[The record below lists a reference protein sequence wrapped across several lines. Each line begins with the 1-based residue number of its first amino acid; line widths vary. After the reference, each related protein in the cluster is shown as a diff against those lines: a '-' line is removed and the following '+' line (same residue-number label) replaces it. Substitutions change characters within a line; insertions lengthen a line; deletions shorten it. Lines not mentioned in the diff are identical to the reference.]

1 MTIPELAVTTTCNT
15 EVTIPDV
22 QPWTAETPRLYDATV
37 STDTETV
44 TVKIGFRTV
53 AIDGDI
59 ITVNGGKIVF
69 RGVNRHEWHPRTGR
83 TLDEE
88 TMRADLELM
97 KRHGVNAIRT
107 SHYPPNARFLDLCD
121 EYGMWVILE
130 NDLETHGFECSGWD
144 GNPTD
149 DDRWYDC
156 LLNRIQRTVE
166 RDKNHPAIIGWSMGN
181 ESHCG
186 EGIRLMN
193 EWVKDRDPS
202 RFTHYEGGRRPH
214 HLRCVDGHVSV
225 HGVGR
230 SRA

>member
-1 MTIPELAVTTTCNT
+1 
-15 EVTIPDV
+15 
-22 QPWTAETPRLYDATV
+22 
-37 STDTETV
+37 
-44 TVKIGFRTV
+44 
-53 AIDGDI
+53 
-59 ITVNGGKIVF
+59 
-69 RGVNRHEWHPRTGR
+69 
-83 TLDEE
+83 
-88 TMRADLELM
+88 
-97 KRHGVNAIRT
+97 
-107 SHYPPNARFLDLCD
+107 
-121 EYGMWVILE
+121 MWVILE

>member
-1 MTIPELAVTTTCNT
+1 
-15 EVTIPDV
+15 
-22 QPWTAETPRLYDATV
+22 
-37 STDTETV
+37 
-44 TVKIGFRTV
+44 
-53 AIDGDI
+53 
-59 ITVNGGKIVF
+59 
-69 RGVNRHEWHPRTGR
+69 
-83 TLDEE
+83 
-88 TMRADLELM
+88 MRADLELM